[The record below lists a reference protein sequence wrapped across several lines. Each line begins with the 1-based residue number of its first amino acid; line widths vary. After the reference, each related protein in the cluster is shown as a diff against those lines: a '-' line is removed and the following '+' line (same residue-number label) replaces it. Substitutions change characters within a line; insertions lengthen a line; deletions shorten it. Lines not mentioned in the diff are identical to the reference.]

1 MTEIRSLLHKRIVT
15 SHSHSELNDV
25 SHAYNVDGW
34 QAGNVIWEMEVY
46 ACMEEM
52 WSESTA
58 FRN

>member
-34 QAGNVIWEMEVY
+34 QAGNVI
-46 ACMEEM
+46 
-52 WSESTA
+52 
-58 FRN
+58 